1 MKLNNIAVLGS
12 AAILALSLAGQASAA
27 DIKERTLRFSF
38 LNAKEHPQGMGAA
51 KFAELVNKASGG
63 KITVKLFPSGVL
75 GGDVQTV
82 SSIQGGTLDF
92 TVLNA
97 GLLSSHAKEFV
108 LFDLPFLFNSGKEAD
123 AIVDGPIGSKLLA
136 KLQGKGMV
144 GLGYWELGF
153 RHLTNNVRPVVKME
167 DIAGLKVRVVQS
179 PLYIEM
185 FSALGANPV
194 PMPFTEL
201 YTALETKAV
210 DGQENPEATILGTKL
225 NEVQKYMTLTGHVYN
240 PQVLLTSQKLW
251 DQLSADEKKL
261 LQKAARDATLY
272 QRKVNRD
279 GAAQALAKLK
289 ATMKVNELSA
299 TEKGRIR
306 IKLQGVTRKFSE
318 NVGPQLM
325 GELNSELAKLR

>member
-1 MKLNNIAVLGS
+1 MKLNNIAVLS
-12 AAILALSLAGQASAA
+12 VSAILALGLAAQASAA

-38 LNAKEHPQGMGAA
+38 LNAKDHPQGLGAA

-63 KITVKLFPSGVL
+63 KITVKLFGSGML

-82 SSIQGGTLDF
+82 SALQGGTVDF

-97 GLLSSHAKEFV
+97 GLLSSQAKEFV

-136 KLQGKGMV
+136 KLQGKGLV

-153 RHLTNNVRPVVKME
+153 RHVTNNVRPVAKME
-167 DIAGLKVRVVQS
+167 DLSGLKLRVVQS

-201 YTALETKAV
+201 YTALEQRAV
-210 DGQENPEATILGTKL
+210 DGQENPEATILGTKF
-225 NEVQKYMTLTGHVYN
+225 NEVQKYLSLTGHTYN
-240 PQVLLTSQKLW
+240 PQVLLASQKLW
-251 DQLSADEKKL
+251 GQLSADEKAL
-261 LQKAARDATLY
+261 IQKAAREATLY
-272 QRKVNRD
+272 QRKVNRE
-279 GAAQALAKLK
+279 ATSQALAKLK

-299 TEKGRIR
+299 AEKTRIR
-306 IKLQGVTRKFSE
+306 IKLQGVTKKFSAD
-318 NVGPQLM
+318 VGEPLM
-325 GELNSELAKLR
+325 SELNSELAKLR

>member
-1 MKLNNIAVLGS
+1 MERDIMKLNNIAVLGS

-92 TVLNA
+92 TVLNS
-97 GLLSSHAKEFV
+97 GLLSSNVKELGV
-108 LFDLPFLFNSGKEAD
+108 FDLPFLFNSGKEAD
-123 AIVDGPIGSKLLA
+123 AIVDSPIGSKLLA

-167 DIAGLKVRVVQS
+167 EHRRPQSARGAVAAGTSK
-179 PLYIEM
+179 M

-201 YTALETKAV
+201 YTALEPRRSTARKTRKPPFSAPSSTKCRSTHDPHRPRLQPAGAA
-210 DGQENPEATILGTKL
+210 DQPEA
-225 NEVQKYMTLTGHVYN
+225 
-240 PQVLLTSQKLW
+240 
-251 DQLSADEKKL
+251 
-261 LQKAARDATLY
+261 
-272 QRKVNRD
+272 
-279 GAAQALAKLK
+279 
-289 ATMKVNELSA
+289 
-299 TEKGRIR
+299 
-306 IKLQGVTRKFSE
+306 
-318 NVGPQLM
+318 VGPAVRRREEAAAE
-325 GELNSELAKLR
+325 GRA